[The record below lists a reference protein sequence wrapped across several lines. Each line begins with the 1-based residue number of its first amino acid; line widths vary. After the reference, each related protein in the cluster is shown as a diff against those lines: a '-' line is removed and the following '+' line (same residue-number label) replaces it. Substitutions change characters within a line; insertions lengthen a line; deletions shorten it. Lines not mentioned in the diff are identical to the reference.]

1 MYTHNIPGVVEF
13 PFAETIPHLI
23 FHQEHFQQTLRRS
36 RLITAILKSMVD
48 SAYIFLCHPHPRLI
62 VRRRSWIDPSQRA
75 IVGSWVSVAGP
86 ASRFANV
93 AMAQEISIISR
104 LDDWGLKSGCHLK
117 TDGVYFVLHEQWLWR
132 LFATYTNHIQTK
144 AHYSVCC

>member
-1 MYTHNIPGVVEF
+1 
-13 PFAETIPHLI
+13 
-23 FHQEHFQQTLRRS
+23 
-36 RLITAILKSMVD
+36 
-48 SAYIFLCHPHPRLI
+48 

-132 LFATYTNHIQTK
+132 LFAISILTIFRQRPTIPFAVDHVNPTHMGMSKKMLGSSRISDKNGPHWINGTQDFQTLYISCSHTGSCSSSK
-144 AHYSVCC
+144 PSENDP